1 MAKDARL
8 FARFDLDYA
17 DHPKIVALSDSA
29 FRAHV
34 EMILYARKYMTDG
47 YIPKRVAN
55 RLGFE
60 SLSELLNNDPEHPS
74 LVETDDGQA
83 YYLHG
88 YGDMNETKAEI
99 EQRTARNRANG
110 ARGGRPKGSKKTRS
124 VSQSVSDSAPQSRT
138 QNLTQKKAE
147 TETET
152 ETDIYPYKSPTGD
165 GKRGGYTE
173 AFERFWKV
181 YPKSADKRTA
191 FNAWK
196 RAVKRADPETI
207 MAGAERYRDD
217 PNRDPAYT
225 KNGSTWLNADAWLND
240 PLPPRGGSGPQTF
253 DQQRIQANNDLFME
267 IAGSVAG
274 GDVWN
279 SDSFNRQIQQ

>member
-1 MAKDARL
+1 MAKLKGQL
-8 FARFDLDYA
+8 FARLALDYF
-17 DHPKIVALSDSA
+17 DHPKIMALSA
-29 FRAHV
+29 EAIVAHL
-34 EMILYARKYMTDG
+34 EMIVYSRKYGTDG
-47 YIPKRVAN
+47 AIPMRFAMRFADHV
-55 RLGFE
+55 LD
-60 SLSELLNNDPEHPS
+60 ELANNDPEKPS
-74 LVETDDGQA
+74 IIRNDDGTVTIYGYADMQETSDQIEKRRQVRREAGQA
-83 YYLHG
+83 GANARWQRNGKPHSNSHG
-88 YGDMNETKAEI
+88 KPHGKSNGKKMAET
-99 EQRTARNRANG
+99 
-110 ARGGRPKGSKKTRS
+110 
-124 VSQSVSDSAPQSRT
+124 
-138 QNLTQKKAE
+138 E

-207 MAGAERYRDD
+207 LAGAERYRDD
-217 PNRDPAYT
+217 PNREAAFT

-274 GDVWN
+274 GEEWI

>member
-1 MAKDARL
+1 MAKLKGQL
-8 FARFDLDYA
+8 FARLALDYF
-17 DHPKIVALSDSA
+17 DHPKIMALSA
-29 FRAHV
+29 EAIVAHL
-34 EMILYARKYMTDG
+34 EMIVYSRKYGTDG
-47 YIPKRVAN
+47 AIPMRFAMRFADHV
-55 RLGFE
+55 LD
-60 SLSELLNNDPEHPS
+60 ELANNDPEKPS
-74 LVETDDGQA
+74 IIRNDDGTVTIYGYADMQETSDQIEKRRQVRREAGQA
-83 YYLHG
+83 GANARWQRNGKPHSNSHG
-88 YGDMNETKAEI
+88 KPHGKS
-99 EQRTARNRANG
+99 NG
-110 ARGGRPKGSKKTRS
+110 KKM
-124 VSQSVSDSAPQSRT
+124 
-138 QNLTQKKAE
+138 AE

-207 MAGAERYRDD
+207 LAGAERYRDD
-217 PNRDPAYT
+217 PNREAAFT

-274 GDVWN
+274 GEEWI

>member
-1 MAKDARL
+1 MAKLKGQL
-8 FARFDLDYA
+8 FARLALDYF
-17 DHPKIVALSDSA
+17 DHPKIMALSA
-29 FRAHV
+29 EAIVAHL
-34 EMILYARKYMTDG
+34 EMIVYSRKYGTDG
-47 YIPKRVAN
+47 AIPMRFAMRFADHV
-55 RLGFE
+55 LD
-60 SLSELLNNDPEHPS
+60 ELANNDPEKPS
-74 LVETDDGQA
+74 IIRNDDGTVTIYGYADMQETSDQIEKRRQVRREAGQA
-83 YYLHG
+83 GANARWQRNGKPHSNSHG
-88 YGDMNETKAEI
+88 KPHGKS
-99 EQRTARNRANG
+99 NG
-110 ARGGRPKGSKKTRS
+110 KKM
-124 VSQSVSDSAPQSRT
+124 
-138 QNLTQKKAE
+138 AE

-207 MAGAERYRDD
+207 LAGAERYRDD
-217 PNRDPAYT
+217 PNREAAFT

-267 IAGSVAG
+267 IA
-274 GDVWN
+274 
-279 SDSFNRQIQQ
+279 

>member
-1 MAKDARL
+1 MAKLKGQL
-8 FARFDLDYA
+8 FARLALDYF
-17 DHPKIVALSDSA
+17 DHPKIMALSA
-29 FRAHV
+29 EAIVAHL
-34 EMILYARKYMTDG
+34 EMIVYSRKYGTDG
-47 YIPKRVAN
+47 AIPMRFAMRFADHV
-55 RLGFE
+55 LD
-60 SLSELLNNDPEHPS
+60 ELANNDPEKPS
-74 LVETDDGQA
+74 IIRNDDGTVTIYGYADMQETSDQIEKRRQVRREAGQA
-83 YYLHG
+83 GANARWQRNGKPHSNSHG
-88 YGDMNETKAEI
+88 KPHGKS
-99 EQRTARNRANG
+99 NG
-110 ARGGRPKGSKKTRS
+110 KKM
-124 VSQSVSDSAPQSRT
+124 
-138 QNLTQKKAE
+138 AE

-217 PNRDPAYT
+217 PNREAAFT

-240 PLPPRGGSGPQTF
+240 PLPPRGGAGPQTF